1 VSSEALRR
9 EAAVLAKEMGIR
21 PLRTGETRPDGF
33 YLRQHFTGEPVVS
46 DWQAFVVSSPGR
58 ETPRKRAKRARQASG
73 AGLVVR
79 KRKAILARLRP
90 ASGVVDER

>member
-58 ETPRKRAKRARQASG
+58 ETPPSVRSEQGKLPARVSWCGSG
-73 AGLVVR
+73 
-79 KRKAILARLRP
+79 RP
-90 ASGVVDER
+90 YSRDFGPLPA